1 MFFKKKKNNEYD
13 SYEDD
18 IYENEETID
27 SYGESDYNSN
37 NYDETEIDEVIEVDE
52 TSENGN
58 NYLDEYQEYDD
69 KDKENSSYLS
79 NSRDEIIV
87 EDNLTDANDE
97 YSDEYDDFSM
107 DDEDDA
113 YYEKE
118 RLNSNVFA
126 RIINI
131 IFIILLI
138 SMTMIAVDVISVAR
152 YNNGPFFA
160 IPLHTYKDGGTK
172 EYYGIGY
179 KVIKYNQV
187 QGRRDKEIG
196 FWNLKYNADPV
207 TIQSIDLAI
216 EFQKDEE
223 KTYRKYYKKFV
234 RIIST
239 LENVD
244 TKNNKITISYVDEG
258 KKYSLDIDCSMASK
272 NSNISKLEKGK
283 EITIIGTVTKY
294 DFKTKSK
301 AGKLYISDCFAEQ

>member
-1 MFFKKKKNNEYD
+1 MSIFRKKEEYN
-13 SYEDD
+13 D
-18 IYENEETID
+18 I
-27 SYGESDYNSN
+27 
-37 NYDETEIDEVIEVDE
+37 
-52 TSENGN
+52 
-58 NYLDEYQEYDD
+58 
-69 KDKENSSYLS
+69 
-79 NSRDEIIV
+79 
-87 EDNLTDANDE
+87 
-97 YSDEYDDFSM
+97 DEYDNNQ
-107 DDEDDA
+107 
-113 YYEKE
+113 EKKKG
-118 RLNSNVFA
+118 NKNIA
-126 RIINI
+126 KTIINI
-131 IFIILLI
+131 VFIII
-138 SMTMIAVDVISVAR
+138 IIIMVMVTVDVVGVSR
-152 YNNGPFFA
+152 YNKGPFFA
-160 IPLHTYKDGGTK
+160 IKTKTYNDGGTK

-244 TKNNKITISYVDEG
+244 TRNNKITISYVDEG

>member
-13 SYEDD
+13 SYEED
-18 IYENEETID
+18 IYDNDTID
-27 SYGESDYNSN
+27 SYGESDYNAN
-37 NYDETEIDEVIEVDE
+37 AYDEDEVDEVIEID
-52 TSENGN
+52 
-58 NYLDEYQEYDD
+58 
-69 KDKENSSYLS
+69 ENSSKNNIYTNDIYEDMSDKEEIDSYSHTS
-79 NSRDEIIV
+79 NNRDEIIV
-87 EDNLTDANDE
+87 EDNLTDENDE

-107 DDEDDA
+107 DD
-113 YYEKE
+113 EKE

-223 KTYRKYYKKFV
+223 KAYRKYYKKFV